1 MRIIT
6 LGTGAGRPTLRRSSS
21 AVALEHQGRT
31 FLFDCGEGTQLQLMK
46 SPLHWGKLQAV
57 FIGHLHG
64 DHVNGLP
71 GLLGTLSLSD
81 RQDPLSVYGPKGIQ
95 DFLAVHQKYQSM
107 SLRYSLKVHEINQ
120 AGVLH
125 RGEDFQVETYP
136 LTHSI
141 PCWGYVFRE
150 NQLRGHFD
158 GEKAEREGIPS
169 GPLRAQLIEGK
180 TITLKDGRKFR
191 PDEFLGPPR
200 PGRSV
205 AYCLDTKP
213 CEEAVKMAKGVDLL
227 IYEATFC
234 EEHGTEAHDW
244 GHSTAADGARIASQA
259 GVKRLILTHISQRYS
274 DPGILLE
281 QARLIF
287 SEVNIANDLD
297 IFTLD
302 GPSFFPS
309 TPSGGEGQ
317 G

>member
-21 AVALEHQGRT
+21 AVALEHEGRT
-31 FLFDCGEGTQLQLMK
+31 FLFDCGEGTQIQLMK

-81 RQDPLSVYGPKGIQ
+81 RHEPLTVCGPKGLK

-107 SLRYSLKVHEINQ
+107 NLRYPLKVHEIEK

-125 RGEDFQVETYP
+125 RGEDFRVETHP
-136 LTHSI
+136 LAHSI
-141 PCWGYVFRE
+141 PCWGYVFHE

-158 GEKAEREGIPS
+158 GAKAEREGIPS

-180 TITLKDGRKFR
+180 TITLDGKTFR
-191 PDEFLGPPR
+191 PDQFLGPPR
-200 PGRSV
+200 PGKSV

-213 CEEAVKMAKGVDLL
+213 CEDAVKMAKGVDLL
-227 IYEATFC
+227 LYEATFC
-234 EEHGTEAHDW
+234 HEHETEAHEW
-244 GHSTAADGARIASQA
+244 GHSTAADGARIAKQA
-259 GVKRLILTHISQRYS
+259 GVKRLVLTHISQRYS
-274 DPGILLE
+274 DPEILLQE
-281 QARLIF
+281 ARAIF
-287 SEVNIANDLD
+287 PDVCVASDLD
-297 IFTLD
+297 VFNL
-302 GPSFFPS
+302 
-309 TPSGGEGQ
+309 
-317 G
+317 